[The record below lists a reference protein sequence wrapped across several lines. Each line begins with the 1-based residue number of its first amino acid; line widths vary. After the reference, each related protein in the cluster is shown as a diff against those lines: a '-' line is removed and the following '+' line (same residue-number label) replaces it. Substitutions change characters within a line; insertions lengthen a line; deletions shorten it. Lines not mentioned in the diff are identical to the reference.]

1 MKPSE
6 MTEEQLRFAILRCNA
21 RLSGIMPMGYMS
33 DAMVRDAMN
42 HYREEL
48 QRRGQIELEFK

>member
-6 MTEEQLRFAILRCNA
+6 MTEEQLRHALLRCDA
-21 RLSGIMPMGYMS
+21 RLSGIMPMGYMT
-33 DAMVRDAMN
+33 DTTVKEAIN

-48 QRRGQIELEFK
+48 HRRGQTELEFK